1 MNRVVAYQLLLAE
14 LSAYRE
20 LPFRELREFVG
31 ERSSRRMRGPD
42 GVDYELTV
50 VTRWRLEADGDIRV
64 IGFIG
69 AANWGGPHDSV
80 DETFVVTGPG
90 PEG

>member
-1 MNRVVAYQLLLAE
+1 MNRVIAYELLLAE
-14 LSAYRE
+14 LSVYRE
-20 LPFRELREFVG
+20 LPFHELRQFVG
-31 ERSSRRMRGPD
+31 ERSSRRVHGAD

-69 AANWGGPHDSV
+69 AANWGGPHDSL
-80 DETFVVTGPG
+80 DETFVVTTAG
-90 PEG
+90 E